1 MWLQILI
8 SMSLFFSFVPPI
20 IYGAGQ
26 AELIPVETANK
37 IGRNPIITGHQ
48 TGEPVSLIMTIG
60 EMTF

>member
-1 MWLQILI
+1 
-8 SMSLFFSFVPPI
+8 MSLFFSFVPPI